1 MSALDGVFRCK
12 QLGIDDCVVW
22 WDAIGAVGTWAA
34 AIATFLAVL
43 LPYYASR
50 RKEKVQQYVAALDVQ
65 AAVDSL
71 WVKARN
77 VSQLIE
83 ARIAGETWFLLADW
97 AQMRL
102 PQVDRS
108 IEPTLE
114 AKELLIILTQLRN
127 SLAEWNAMVDH
138 YQRVGGEFHGQFRD
152 RLLQETNERLDMLR
166 GLIEGARRALR
177 SIL

>member
-65 AAVDSL
+65 AALDGL
-71 WVKARN
+71 WVKARS

-83 ARIAGETWFLLADW
+83 ARITDESWLLLADW

-108 IEPTLE
+108 IEPTLD
-114 AKELLIILTQLRN
+114 AKQLLIILTELRN

-138 YQRVGGEFHGQFRD
+138 YERVGGEFHGEISA
-152 RLLQETNERLDMLR
+152 RLLRQINERLDMLR